1 MEECNSEYLVI
12 KSSKIDYVA
21 NTSGEKQTAHHEA
34 KETEGRCW
42 RDIDVDV
49 GFTENDNRD
58 NESDNKRQGD
68 RHVDA
73 DNSKEWLPGV

>member
-12 KSSKIDYVA
+12 KSSKMDYIH

-34 KETEGRCW
+34 KETESRSW

-68 RHVDA
+68 RHVNA
-73 DNSKEWLPGV
+73 DNSKERLPGV